1 MVQISYEDKMRQIP
15 KHKLRY
21 LLFIFFSLKKLYSKG
36 CIMQI
41 DFKTCKDITPIDVPI
56 NYQNLLTFQFG
67 RKRVLSL
74 KVFSIAGHLGR
85 LIK

>member
-1 MVQISYEDKMRQIP
+1 
-15 KHKLRY
+15 
-21 LLFIFFSLKKLYSKG
+21 
-36 CIMQI
+36 MQI
-41 DFKTCKDITPIDVPI
+41 DFKTCKDITPIGVPI

>member
-1 MVQISYEDKMRQIP
+1 
-15 KHKLRY
+15 
-21 LLFIFFSLKKLYSKG
+21 
-36 CIMQI
+36 MQI